1 MPPLLFSCVVTV
13 SQVVGHQVACSY
25 WPRYSCMAFEHWAHP
40 LICPTTFS
48 LESIVKESKISEL
61 VKNKEA
67 LENKSLR
74 ELSDEVEA
82 LDRQLQE
89 EKMS

>member
-48 LESIVKESKISEL
+48 LENNYLMKLKLLTGSFRKGKCPDNSV
-61 VKNKEA
+61 
-67 LENKSLR
+67 
-74 ELSDEVEA
+74 
-82 LDRQLQE
+82 
-89 EKMS
+89 

>member
-25 WPRYSCMAFEHWAHP
+25 WPRCSCMAFEHWAHP

-48 LESIVKESKISEL
+48 PRKQ
-61 VKNKEA
+61 
-67 LENKSLR
+67 
-74 ELSDEVEA
+74 LSDEFEA